1 VQAMAGGTLR
11 CVLDVDAH
19 VRKVA
24 ASGRIAPSPKL
35 TSASRDFSTPD
46 STRDSTICG
55 LCLVDV
61 FGYGGYGYGYS

>member
-1 VQAMAGGTLR
+1 MLR

-35 TSASRDFSTPD
+35 TSLSRDLSTPD
-46 STRDSTICG
+46 STRNSSLDMCA
-55 LCLVDV
+55 LCLVA
-61 FGYGGYGYGYS
+61 FWIWRIFLSAGR